1 MEEED
6 KSNIYNIYNEI
17 IYYFKE
23 IGLLIYGEY
32 NLKKKPLSHETICQK
47 YYTFLNSEEIKPL
60 VKFKLNH
67 QICFL
72 YYKNIKEN
80 TKIKLSINLDNLKI
94 NYYNFILICNLV
106 HYYNENY
113 ESNTK
118 EAFFLLELMKKFSIK
133 IFKGEGIKDSND
145 GLILIL
151 LFLYYYSILAI
162 HLYKNTQYI
171 YFEDNDDTSNF
182 FKFIKNRV
190 NMLFSE
196 YLEEDPEY
204 LKYKKIFNNEIIN
217 LELASLS
224 DYSERNKDTKLKFFT
239 QFIEFVLFIM
249 KNDEKKQNLDYS
261 MIQYSE
267 INPDV
272 RINLFLRKAFFDII
286 NVNAENIKYSLADL
300 QKIKDKFFK
309 NNENPE
315 IEYYYKQI
323 IQSNSNLLSFSKT
336 KIDINEEKIKKIKD
350 IQNLSK
356 ISQKYHEYNLKVL
369 ENNGKL
375 EKEFEEEMNKNIF
388 FYIICMYND
397 IALETKEYKKKE
409 LNKAENENEK
419 DEISKTIYKK
429 VESFCKYLKDI
440 NDKDKINFIKNN
452 NYLKILISRIFY
464 NYFVLKRIK
473 DSDQFHKE
481 KMDDTFESFKGIVHK
496 FNINNF
502 LVDKI
507 YADYFF
513 SRNEEIDK
521 RLINYAKFNNYNK
534 NISLSSLFCYAIC
547 SNEKK
552 EDPEDLDNGFIIA
565 LNEISNQ
572 LSQKQEMLYLIPDI
586 KQLLELYKQ

>member
-6 KSNIYNIYNEI
+6 KSNINNIYNEI

-249 KNDEKKQNLDYS
+249 KNDEKQQNLDYS

-286 NVNAENIKYSLADL
+286 NVNAENIKNSLADL
-300 QKIKDKFFK
+300 QKIKDNFFK

-369 ENNGKL
+369 KNNGKL

-397 IALETKEYKKKE
+397 IALETKEYKKIE
-409 LNKAENENEK
+409 LNQAENENEK

-464 NYFVLKRIK
+464 NYFVLKVIK
-473 DSDQFHKE
+473 EFDQRFNE
-481 KMDDTFESFKGIVHK
+481 KMNDIFESFKEIVNK

-513 SRNEEIDK
+513 SHNEEIDK
-521 RLINYAKFNNYNK
+521 V
-534 NISLSSLFCYAIC
+534 
-547 SNEKK
+547 
-552 EDPEDLDNGFIIA
+552 
-565 LNEISNQ
+565 
-572 LSQKQEMLYLIPDI
+572 
-586 KQLLELYKQ
+586 